1 MEMLENSRRKNLTP
15 VEQCTF
21 FLLLNLSLIICAA
34 ALNFYCAPNHF
45 VFGGNR
51 MKRLN
56 TVLHLYKDAS
66 NYTEWFVP
74 QVEQLQQRAVKLF
87 LGWIWNDII

>member
-1 MEMLENSRRKNLTP
+1 MRHGVWR
-15 VEQCTF
+15 F
-21 FLLLNLSLIICAA
+21 
-34 ALNFYCAPNHF
+34 
-45 VFGGNR
+45 NR
-51 MKRLN
+51 IKRLN

-87 LGWIWNDII
+87 LGWLGNDII

>member
-1 MEMLENSRRKNLTP
+1 M
-15 VEQCTF
+15 EQCTF

-34 ALNFYCAPNHF
+34 ARSFYCAPNHF

-51 MKRLN
+51 IKRLN

-74 QVEQLQQRAVKLF
+74 QVEQVQQRAVKLF
-87 LGWIWNDII
+87 LGWIGNDII

>member
-1 MEMLENSRRKNLTP
+1 MERR
-15 VEQCTF
+15 TF

-45 VFGGNR
+45 IFGGNR
-51 MKRLN
+51 IKGLN

>member
-1 MEMLENSRRKNLTP
+1 M
-15 VEQCTF
+15 EQCTF

-51 MKRLN
+51 MKGLN

-66 NYTEWFVP
+66 NYTGMVCPADGTTAAAGSEIVFGVDL
-74 QVEQLQQRAVKLF
+74 E
-87 LGWIWNDII
+87 